1 MMMMMMA
8 RPSPAQDPIGVVP
21 EVLLSM
27 EKVTVTTDAFVRE
40 DHDHFVDTCVPA
52 KVNASSSSSMEYGGG
67 MRRQRH

>member
-27 EKVTVTTDAFVRE
+27 EKVTVTTDALVRE

-52 KVNASSSSSMEYGGG
+52 KVNASLSSKEYGGW